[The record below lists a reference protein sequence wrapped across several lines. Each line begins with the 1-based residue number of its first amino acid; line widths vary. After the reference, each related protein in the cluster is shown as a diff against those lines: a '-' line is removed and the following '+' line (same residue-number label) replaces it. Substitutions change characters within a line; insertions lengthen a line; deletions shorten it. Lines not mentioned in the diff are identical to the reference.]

1 MREKIKQKLGTVH
14 LTHEDFNMICKDRMD
29 FGFDSIYFRYA
40 EAIKELSFFKEMEER
55 RRGNTTF
62 DRINWVKIKLEH
74 FWYTL
79 EQLTRA
85 HQVPEEPKIIPTTT
99 LNGVCA
105 EEAAKVFKEFA
116 ETAQEA
122 TGGF

>member
-1 MREKIKQKLGTVH
+1 MDNIDRIL
-14 LTHEDFNMICKDRMD
+14 KDRLD

-40 EAIKELSFFKEMEER
+40 EAIQELSFFKEMEER

-62 DRINWVKIKLEH
+62 DRVNWVKIKLEH

-79 EQLTRA
+79 EQLMHA
-85 HQVPEEPKIIPTTT
+85 HPTPEEPKDIPTST
-99 LNGVCA
+99 L
-105 EEAAKVFKEFA
+105 EEVVEVFNEFA
-116 ETAQEA
+116 KTAHEA